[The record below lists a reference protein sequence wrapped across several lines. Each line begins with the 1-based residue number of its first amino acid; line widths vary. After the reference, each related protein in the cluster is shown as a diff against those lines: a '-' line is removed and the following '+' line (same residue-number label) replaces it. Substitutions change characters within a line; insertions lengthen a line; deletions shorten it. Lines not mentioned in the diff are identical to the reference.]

1 MKCTFILFVL
11 NLFIFSFSNNK
22 DLDKIIKKFDKIK
35 QKFRYLEQQE
45 QILTHDEDITSDT
58 LDNGETLHSLNHNF
72 SIPFEIPDIKE
83 KAEIKF
89 LGFANFR
96 RLKEKICWQIYF
108 RSFYGK
114 IGKIVT
120 FTINIIFHRNR
131 VLHEEILEKEAICIL
146 SSGYQTNFSIVQY
159 DCSVNIDE
167 SKNFTSIQ
175 ANKDFKFDGEKP
187 NYLEVSLS
195 HNFSNIQEQVNDNF
209 RYFQIPLYKFKN
221 SKLNLDN
228 TKKIFKIS
236 GDLIYDENI
245 NNKLP
250 KITEEKFELSVYDEI
265 KEENQKV
272 ECNMLQNNNEFVLNC
287 RPEFPI
293 ITHIKHE
300 ILFGKNRNIEIAL
313 SNITDDLVFLADSE
327 SIRYKNK
334 QYRNNS
340 SPISGGLF
348 IGIAIIFICALLLI
362 IIILRKK
369 LDTID
374 FESFIMG
381 LKTTEE

>member
-1 MKCTFILFVL
+1 MKCTFILIVL

-146 SSGYQTNFSIVQY
+146 SGYQTNFSIVQY

-209 RYFQIPLYKFKN
+209 GYLQLPLYKFKN

-340 SPISGGLF
+340 SLISGGLF